1 MKIKFNQQLITLT
14 DEATLIDFL
23 QTVNLH
29 DSRGLAVAVNQ
40 KVITK
45 TNWST
50 HLLKDQDDLMV
61 IKATQGG

>member
-1 MKIKFNQQLITLT
+1 MKIKFNQQFI
-14 DEATLIDFL
+14 DMADQATLIDFL

-45 TNWST
+45 ANWST

>member
-45 TNWST
+45 ANWST
-50 HLLKDQDDLMV
+50 HLLQDQDDLMV